1 MELFDKRQ
9 NNGLNVP
16 LNHKKTTESQ
26 NLVLPG
32 FLPGFLLKIR
42 PDSARTFTKMS
53 PDEELGTLHIALRL
67 FGILIKIRNLESAK
81 ALIWVA
87 FYSKHLFFSHC
98 IAFDL
103 QVRITKLS
111 CMQHDNCAFLC
122 GKTALSLI
130 LN

>member
-1 MELFDKRQ
+1 MQIGASLKLCRV
-9 NNGLNVP
+9 NTNGHSPAIIKN
-16 LNHKKTTESQ
+16 
-26 NLVLPG
+26 
-32 FLPGFLLKIR
+32 I
-42 PDSARTFTKMS
+42 RTFVAK
-53 PDEELGTLHIALRL
+53 HIALRL

-87 FYSKHLFFSHC
+87 FYSKHLFFFHC

-103 QVRITKLS
+103 QVRITRLS
-111 CMQHDNCAFLC
+111 CMQHDNCAFLF